1 MSISIACLM
10 FILCDIKLFHPLEC
24 VDGSAWQYWGRCF
37 PRSIKRR
44 GDPVT
49 GSVKSTLAPAWAW
62 FTSWL
67 CSSLSA
73 PPRPPPSSRTNSS
86 SVRPRMSSMEL
97 KTFGSKEMQEES
109 RKFHL
114 SQKYACH
121 FPWCLDFV
129 FKAFFIVVAIF
140 QIIHSMSP

>member
-1 MSISIACLM
+1 MLKLTTLKIQVKRVYLISIYTACLM

-67 CSSLSA
+67 CFSLSA

-114 SQKYACH
+114 S
-121 FPWCLDFV
+121 
-129 FKAFFIVVAIF
+129 
-140 QIIHSMSP
+140 